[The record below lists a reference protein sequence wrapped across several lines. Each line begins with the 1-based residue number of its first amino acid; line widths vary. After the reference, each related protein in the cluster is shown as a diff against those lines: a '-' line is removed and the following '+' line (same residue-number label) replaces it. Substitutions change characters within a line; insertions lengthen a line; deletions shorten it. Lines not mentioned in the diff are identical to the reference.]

1 MRQYAVLKNVVR
13 GVNFGVVV
21 KSHGHLK
28 FYGWSEKGVE
38 WSKWANENKVDLTQL
53 PANVSV
59 GEFRGLSDQMMK
71 SIILDSD
78 ESVAAGESV
87 AEGKIITFRLKG
99 EANPN
104 TSKYPSFVD
113 GPILADWT
121 SKVKSINFKAKN
133 FRKEVAHNEISLKVR
148 MHELAFNNHTK
159 QFVAKPNRATK
170 TYVRSE
176 IQKKMSRGAERKFG
190 QKIIGQVNKGIQ
202 EASGLPTIKRAELGS
217 NTKEIIDVYVKASL
231 GRAIGRA
238 AGSAGRGLTPNRG
251 RARNMRGTA
260 SRFISGV
267 LDPRKRRDVDGD
279 GMIFDG
285 TFREM
290 PDPTRF
296 IQKPNAPS
304 TRQGLRSSSR
314 SNRLSQLLNEPDQ
327 RPTDGTIGY
336 NPITDTR
343 ARARD
348 REIREIFGRT
358 TEETSR
364 AARER
369 GFDSSRRRQLQPVRT
384 YMGSET
390 RRNRGLRSS
399 TIEKIIDSADGA
411 NEDLLVTAL
420 QKHRRGETLSRGEKD
435 YLLESLRNILDNNPD
450 ISEDE
455 RVELIDLER
464 RVGAKSGK
472 NTLRSRAG
480 RTLASR
486 GSQPEYEDYRGLL
499 NVENMDD
506 FRNLSEKLDAG
517 QKIKISEDDEGNDLY
532 NTYRGSIS
540 KTPSGKYEIEMYGS
554 SQSWRDGNRDE
565 PGEWSDE
572 FDEWFDKQTYPNLE
586 TALLSVSDWDAVKSN
601 QSLYPADEVE
611 ALYGSK
617 LDAVE
622 EVRRALSRGS
632 DGEKNRGLRSS
643 TLKKITDSAEGA
655 NEEELVDALSKIQRG
670 ESVTGDQRD
679 YLLESLRNILDN
691 NPDITEDERVELID
705 LENSIRNRPGGGRT
719 LRSSGSS
726 LKPKPSN
733 PQRNRDGS
741 LVNVFDDFETD
752 DLFGRLGTH
761 NKIIKQLEKWLNGE
775 GPFPKSLN
783 DWYRDRDRAEQ
794 FLRESRQERLKV
806 IKALKDRGYES
817 PNEARKEYG
826 RSKKKPA
833 GSDNP
838 LSQRKPPSKDPLDA
852 FIKKFQRDLD
862 EGRIVIGNRF
872 SGAPVGSRTRKLPGR
887 EERLMQGRTLRSS
900 GNLDGIREMADGAG
914 EMDFVDALNKIRDG
928 RDIPDDQMEY
938 LRETVRNILD
948 NNQDITEDERVA
960 LIDLEKRLNPSGNT
974 LRSGGRRRP
983 VQQQLSSRRM
993 LATTE
998 RAARPRGTTLRS
1010 SGGTGDDTT
1019 RTPVPKSGATRGPG
1033 VGPGGKFG
1041 HGAMERKY
1049 GRDKMEGDGAVW
1061 DSLTPEQK
1069 KAVQEALEQEKK
1081 AIDKKLK
1088 SFFNKYWFAAT
1099 KKGAKKQGVVAA
1111 YKRGKGKE
1119 GGRYEKRPEE
1129 DPLNS
1134 GDVSEM
1140 LLRLDQ
1146 AVANGDIEKFEVS
1159 DKDSRELKLDEDGAA
1174 TISNVKNGY
1183 KEQQQALDDAQTIL
1197 NMIEDGDFSA
1207 LEHLHPRVKKKIA
1220 KIIKDKD
1227 GKVPKGWETG
1237 SSSIAG
1243 YAGGEQRKK
1252 APDAIDLKKERGISE
1267 KKKEKR
1273 LSLFQRLRRMDPERE
1288 KAIELRAARRAG
1300 GIREGVALDPE
1311 LAIKKRKLRARAM
1324 KRTMLS
1330 RFRKSRNADELAADS
1345 KARKD
1350 ESGIVKTNPAENT
1363 LEISDGF
1370 VDLLHALDNDLI
1382 GIQSKK
1388 RKGATEK
1395 DVENEH
1401 KTLLKRI
1408 WENAGYAETPTL
1420 VKEDEVKA
1428 LLDAGWQVMVRGTG
1442 HEKVDSESY
1451 VERFLTQEGRFIPG
1465 QGGSAYGIGEYFAY
1479 QGEWEG
1485 YHGSGQDD
1493 RHTIIAMIPP
1503 TADVMM
1509 HSEIKQEH
1517 SRMGD
1522 LTGPIIERFK
1532 VLGGREAA
1540 KAMEPEEIVA
1550 EIDAVVPELA
1560 SEASRSGQ
1568 IVKQLRDR
1576 MDALSKM
1583 PKGTQE
1589 EQARIAE
1596 TKEKLLSSIDYL
1608 YRFSKQRSPEMI
1620 APIIGV
1626 DVIDTNNG
1634 SGMGTPMLLHNR
1646 TILAAFQ
1653 APATKVQA
1661 DAMISD
1667 SNGARRPK
1675 AWTSWTR
1682 NAKQVGEAKRRPRRT
1697 RAGAKQNTPTQPTP
1711 QTQAPQPP
1719 STPSAPNAPGGP
1731 VNTDAWK
1738 SSTPPTTGSNPAKML
1753 TAPDG
1758 TRYYTKLRKNGET
1771 QKQAEERM
1779 QTEVL
1784 ASKLYELAGVP
1795 TADLQ
1800 MGTNNNEPV
1809 MLSRMLQNVRMPT
1822 GTSDNDEARKG
1833 FVVDAWL
1840 ANWDAPLNDNILI
1853 DGNGNAVRIDVGG
1866 SLDFR
1871 AQGAR
1876 KGSGST
1882 PFGPSV
1888 GEMDT
1893 MQKDGTYDFRNMD
1906 SAELKRQAQGLSV
1919 ITDDDIRKTVSA
1931 VVTDPA
1937 RAKQLA
1943 DTLIKRRD
1951 DITSRYG

>member
-1 MRQYAVLKNVVR
+1 
-13 GVNFGVVV
+13 
-21 KSHGHLK
+21 
-28 FYGWSEKGVE
+28 
-38 WSKWANENKVDLTQL
+38 
-53 PANVSV
+53 
-59 GEFRGLSDQMMK
+59 MMK

-304 TRQGLRSSSR
+304 TRRGLRSSSR

-348 REIREIFGRT
+348 REIREIFGRM

-655 NEEELVDALSKIQRG
+655 NEEELVDALGKIQRG

-719 LRSSGSS
+719 LRSGGQRRPMSQEDAVRLLRREFNSAEEELDSLNREIEVDARAPIGSQS
-726 LKPKPSN
+726 MTPEIAKRYQRQREMLKKRKKYLENLIERGGDYDRNKGPGLKP
-733 PQRNRDGS
+733 
-741 LVNVFDDFETD
+741 E
-752 DLFGRLGTH
+752 
-761 NKIIKQLEKWLNGE
+761 
-775 GPFPKSLN
+775 
-783 DWYRDRDRAEQ
+783 
-794 FLRESRQERLKV
+794 
-806 IKALKDRGYES
+806 
-817 PNEARKEYG
+817 
-826 RSKKKPA
+826 
-833 GSDNP
+833 
-838 LSQRKPPSKDPLDA
+838 KDPLEEL
-852 FIKKFQRDLD
+852 FKQFERDLAT
-862 EGRIVIGNRF
+862 GNF
-872 SGAPVGSRTRKLPGR
+872 PKAPARPLTRKLPGR

-1311 LAIKKRKLRARAM
+1311 LALKKRKLRARAM

-1465 QGGSAYGIGEYFAY
+1465 QGGSAYGVGEYFAY

-1550 EIDAVVPELA
+1550 EIDAVMPELA

-1583 PKGTQE
+1583 PKGTQD

-1833 FVVDAWL
+1833 FVIDAWL